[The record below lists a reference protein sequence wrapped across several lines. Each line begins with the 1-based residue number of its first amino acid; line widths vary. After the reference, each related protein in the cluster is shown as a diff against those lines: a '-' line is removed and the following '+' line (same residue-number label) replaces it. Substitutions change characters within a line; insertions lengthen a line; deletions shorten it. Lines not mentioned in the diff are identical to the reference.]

1 MYSIIDVETTGFGAT
16 GNKITDISVF
26 VFDGEKVVNEF
37 HSLINPECKISYRI
51 TQLTGITDQMVAN
64 APKFFEVAKK
74 IEEITKDTVFVA
86 HNVNFDYGVIRG
98 EFTSLGFD
106 YKRKKLC
113 TVRLSR
119 KLIPGLPSYSLGNL
133 CGAVGITIEGRHR
146 AYGDAKATTEL
157 FKMLIDADTAG
168 IIFADSLNAKS
179 KEAVLPPMLSRK
191 VFDSLPSTTGVY
203 YFHNQEG
210 KVIYVGKAKDIRQ
223 RVLSHFRDKAKKEVE
238 MSAITANVTF
248 EETGSELVA
257 LLKESADIKH
267 IYPQYNRAQ
276 KRTGDTFGL
285 FKYEDNQGI
294 IHLGFNRLK
303 LVPQPIATFHSQKDA
318 RTFLETLCE
327 EHKLCPKYCHLQTSI
342 ERCFHYQIKKCNGVC
357 CKKELPRY
365 YNERVNSAL
374 GSLGSISENIII
386 EGEGRKKNEKSIVLI
401 KGGIYQGFGFIKTN
415 KKLTASINLEEV
427 ILPQKDNRDVQ
438 SILRRYFRD
447 KASIEDSNKNHLST

>member
-1 MYSIIDVETTGFGAT
+1 MYSIIDVETTGFGAS

-26 VFDGEKVVNEF
+26 VYDGEKIVNEF
-37 HSLINPECKISYRI
+37 HSLVNPECKISYRI
-51 TQLTGITDQMVAN
+51 TQLTGITDQMVAH
-64 APKFFEVAKK
+64 APKFYEIAKQ

-98 EFTSLGFD
+98 EFTSLGYD
-106 YKRKKLC
+106 YKREKLC

-157 FKMLIDADTAG
+157 FGKLVVADVDGT
-168 IIFADSLNAKS
+168 IFTDSLNIKS
-179 KEAVLPPMLSRK
+179 KEATLPPMLSRE
-191 VFDSLPSTTGVY
+191 VFDGLPSKTGVY

-238 MSAITANVTF
+238 MSSVTANVTY
-248 EETGSELVA
+248 EETGNELVA

-276 KRTGDTFGL
+276 KRAGDTYGI

-294 IHLGFNRLK
+294 LHLGFNRLK
-303 LVPQPIATFHSQKDA
+303 LVPQSIATFHNQRDA
-318 RTFLETLCE
+318 RAFLEGLCE
-327 EHKLCPKYCHLQTSI
+327 EHQLCPKYCHLQTAA
-342 ERCFHYQIKKCNGVC
+342 ERCFHFQIKKCKGVC
-357 CKKELPRY
+357 CKKELPEH
-365 YNERVNSAL
+365 YNERVNEALSTL
-374 GSLGSISENIII
+374 GSTRENMII
-386 EGEGRKKNEKSIVLI
+386 EGAGRKKNEKSVVVI
-401 KGGIYQGFGFIKTN
+401 KDGTYLGYGFISAQ
-415 KKLTASINLEEV
+415 KKITATSNLEKE
-427 ILPQKDNRDVQ
+427 ILQQKDNRDIQ
-438 SILRRYFRD
+438 SILRRYFREQENLT
-447 KASIEDSNKNHLST
+447 ILE